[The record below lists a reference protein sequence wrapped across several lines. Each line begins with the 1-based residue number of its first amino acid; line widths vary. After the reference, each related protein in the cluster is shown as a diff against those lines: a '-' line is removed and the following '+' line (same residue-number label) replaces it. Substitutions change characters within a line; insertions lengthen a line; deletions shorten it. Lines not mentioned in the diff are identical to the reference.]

1 MQIYSGPYEV
11 EHQSGEVRRLEV
23 TGLGIFDRDKQLVAR
38 FRKLQPHLGA
48 RKLLR
53 YLSLPWLEKRGLQ
66 RHGDAENS
74 DGDLDLGHSVTT
86 VASVRVFSPIRD

>member
-53 YLSLPWLEKRGLQ
+53 YLSLPCVEKRAFNLMAMSKILMGIWIS
-66 RHGDAENS
+66 A
-74 DGDLDLGHSVTT
+74 T
-86 VASVRVFSPIRD
+86 P